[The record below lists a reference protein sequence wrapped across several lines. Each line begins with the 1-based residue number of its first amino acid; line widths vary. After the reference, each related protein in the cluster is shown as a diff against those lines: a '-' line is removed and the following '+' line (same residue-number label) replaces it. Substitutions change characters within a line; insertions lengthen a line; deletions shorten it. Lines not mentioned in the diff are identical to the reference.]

1 MKRILWL
8 APLCA
13 VGLAGFTSCQHFNRG
28 DDDNEN
34 EQETAIAIDQVPA
47 AARKT
52 IEAQAQGGQ
61 ITAVGKETEKGKTIY
76 EAAVTMNNEK
86 WEIEVAEDGTLL
98 EKEKDDD
105 ANDAEDDD

>member
-1 MKRILWL
+1 MKRMLWL

-13 VGLAGFTSCQHFNRG
+13 VGLAGLTSCQHLQGR
-28 DDDNEN
+28 DDDDEN
-34 EQETAIAIDQVPA
+34 EQETAISIDQVPA

-76 EAAVTMNNEK
+76 EASVTKNGQKYEV
-86 WEIEVAEDGTLL
+86 EVAEDGTLL
-98 EKEKDDD
+98 ENEKDDD
-105 ANDAEDDD
+105 ANDEEDDD